1 MPPRDRAG
9 RHGYRFQV
17 AQIFAQ
23 HLENGQRLHELAFEK
38 PHECSLLAR
47 LHPIVCRGQ
56 GLALSTRRS
65 KLRWANSDGRAEQ
78 PSATQTGASDRT
90 TSNHPGA
97 CPCNLLAVDEL
108 RLRSVNRAR
117 PRANSNNTTQHGF
130 ASHQHRHH
138 RNELQRVKEG
148 PGAIWPYHLVQLRI
162 RQFGPRRQ
170 QSKHKSTHAH
180 NRHTLLS
187 A

>member
-65 KLRWANSDGRAEQ
+65 CLRNGMG
-78 PSATQTGASDRT
+78 ATGQTQMGARSDRT
-90 TSNHPGA
+90 ISNHPGA

-108 RLRSVNRAR
+108 RLRSVNGAR
-117 PRANSNNTTQHGF
+117 PRDNSNNTTQHGF

-138 RNELQRVKEG
+138 RNELQRVRRGQEQYG
-148 PGAIWPYHLVQLRI
+148 LTILSNCAFDNSAPGGNRPNTNPH
-162 RQFGPRRQ
+162 
-170 QSKHKSTHAH
+170 THTIV
-180 NRHTLLS
+180 TLLS

>member
-65 KLRWANSDGRAEQ
+65 CLRNGMG
-78 PSATQTGASDRT
+78 ATGQTQMGARSDRT
-90 TSNHPGA
+90 ISNHPVA